1 MRCRWEWGLPAT
13 KSINS
18 SLQKI
23 TLPCR
28 PLLSYHSDADTHHR
42 DVTVASYNWRSTHLW
57 CSGDFFGTTIAVL
70 SQVYVLYGASDMI
83 LKNTTPHSCIVS
95 SQYDCI
101 VAAIFGFGR
110 YICYQPRVYFIGHY
124 EPSYSSQA
132 YILYV
137 NKILSFITHLHEQ
150 YVVHQLPYSLLN
162 YSQCQ
167 R

>member
-1 MRCRWEWGLPAT
+1 MMST
-13 KSINS
+13 S
-18 SLQKI
+18 SLLLLRRCSVIWTRQSRNTMSMI
-23 TLPCR
+23 FRR
-28 PLLSYHSDADTHHR
+28 PNGTAIYYVHHGWDTSLR
-42 DVTVASYNWRSTHLW
+42 R
-57 CSGDFFGTTIAVL
+57 I
-70 SQVYVLYGASDMI
+70 YGASDI
-83 LKNTTPHSCIVS
+83 IFKNTTPPTCIVS

-162 YSQCQ
+162 YSQRQ